1 LVPPPG
7 KAVTEI
13 NRGQLLQN
21 MSYILPRL
29 KSAPSTCL
37 RRARIVSLNTGNF
50 LQELV
55 YVLILLCTHP
65 LWAFG
70 ETSGNHFLLLADK
83 QAPQRNPFLSDR
95 PATKQRPYQ
104 QTTGETF
111 WDYARCGRGLVENL
125 GLGWG
130 RRSHLPQLKRITQ
143 GVALYRLLR
152 LCRHEFCDKC

>member
-1 LVPPPG
+1 
-7 KAVTEI
+7 
-13 NRGQLLQN
+13 

-29 KSAPSTCL
+29 ESAPSTCL
-37 RRARIVSLNTGNF
+37 RGARIVSLNTGNF

-70 ETSGNHFLLLADK
+70 ETSGNHFL
-83 QAPQRNPFLSDR
+83 SDR
-95 PATKQRPYQ
+95 PATKQRPHQ

-130 RRSHLPQLKRITQ
+130 RRSHLPQLKTNNSGSCSVQTDCLGCVVTNFVISVER
-143 GVALYRLLR
+143 V
-152 LCRHEFCDKC
+152 